1 MRIDPTTT
9 DADQDIEA
17 PPPTE
22 MAVSALLVG
31 LGAAPVLAVLG
42 VIPIPGLMFFSP
54 VAIGV
59 GVGLLSRG
67 RAQVAVLKALLPGVL
82 LYAIVSAGVMAFK
95 GAAQAGVQPSLELLA
110 GLMVG
115 SLMCGGVINVALAVP
130 AAIITSKV

>member
-67 RAQVAVLKALLPGVL
+67 RTQGAVLKALLPGVL
-82 LYAIVSAGVMAFK
+82 LYAIVSAGVMAFS

-110 GLMVG
+110 GFMVG
-115 SLMCGGVINVALAVP
+115 SLMCGGVVSVVLAVP
-130 AAIITSKV
+130 AAIITSKT

>member
-67 RAQVAVLKALLPGVL
+67 RTQGAVLKALLPGVL
-82 LYAIVSAGVMAFK
+82 TYAIMSAGVMAFK

-110 GLMVG
+110 GFMVG
-115 SLMCGGVINVALAVP
+115 LLMCGGVVSVALAVP
-130 AAIITSKV
+130 AAIITSKT

>member
-42 VIPIPGLMFFSP
+42 FIPIPGLMFFSP

-67 RAQVAVLKALLPGVL
+67 RTQGAVLKALLPGVL
-82 LYAIVSAGVMAFK
+82 LYAIVSAGVMAFS

-110 GLMVG
+110 GFMVG
-115 SLMCGGVINVALAVP
+115 SLMCGGVVSVALAVP
-130 AAIITSKV
+130 AAIITSKT

>member
-1 MRIDPTTT
+1 MRVDPTTT
-9 DADQDIEA
+9 DADRDIDA

-22 MAVSALLVG
+22 MAVSALLGG

-42 VIPIPGLMFFSP
+42 FIPIPGLMFFSP

-67 RAQVAVLKALLPGVL
+67 RAQSAVLKALLPGL
-82 LYAIVSAGVMAFK
+82 LTYTMVSAGVMAFQA
-95 GAAQAGVQPSLELLA
+95 AAQAEVQPPLEMLW

-115 SLMCGGVINVALAVP
+115 SLMCGGVINGALAVP

>member
-59 GVGLLSRG
+59 GV
-67 RAQVAVLKALLPGVL
+67 
-82 LYAIVSAGVMAFK
+82 
-95 GAAQAGVQPSLELLA
+95 QPSLELLA
-110 GLMVG
+110 GFMVG
-115 SLMCGGVINVALAVP
+115 SLMCGGVVSVVLAVP
-130 AAIITSKV
+130 AAIITSKT